1 MPFPFHPCQH
11 SKITSICQLSVI
23 MGFIMTSLYIPS
35 IHLDPVHSLLIFTLH
50 FLICVYLWFL
60 LLLFCWFSFW
70 DFTLSYNPAWS
81 QIHNTLHRWDYTAF
95 SSMHW
100 SLSLPPPFLMSKCV
114 YLVFL
119 KCYLEGLVCF
129 SLITNEYLL
138 MSIILILS
146 SLEIWL
152 FRCLAQF

>member
-1 MPFPFHPCQH
+1 
-11 SKITSICQLSVI
+11 
-23 MGFIMTSLYIPS
+23 MGFIMTSSYMPS

-50 FLICVYLWFL
+50 FLICVYLF
-60 LLLFCWFSFW
+60 
-70 DFTLSYNPAWS
+70 DFYCCCSVDFHFETLPCHIA
-81 QIHNTLHRWDYTAF
+81 QPDLKFIILPIGGIIQAF
-95 SSMHW
+95 SSMHC

-146 SLEIWL
+146 SLEI
-152 FRCLAQF
+152 